1 MTRGKWKIPEQRGAL
16 LVLTAL
22 LLPVFFACAGVAVDL
37 GSMYAHKSNLQ
48 NAVDA
53 AALAGAAGYIAG
65 EETAEY
71 HPGANTMSD
80 EYLKADLGKGYQNVI
95 DKDFQ
100 AQTVSGKTYYRVKVT
115 QKSPVYFMTLLGLD
129 SLMDVSAD
137 AVALVGSETSGTPDF
152 EFKDLISVKTIG
164 DLASLASGGST
175 GGNNGKAYGN
185 NGKNKGKGNGN
196 KGNSDTDASDYDE
209 VITTY
214 DGNVVYQNTA
224 YAEKI
229 YTSAAYYQY
238 KYQAD
243 NAENYFYAQAGNAS
257 EYQSFYSKTTDKID
271 ELYDSTDSPVR
282 RWTDKKETVYGS
294 TDFYEKEKGGNVEI
308 DIEEITGDTAKPV
321 YLKID
326 NFNENKISIDV
337 NQTND
342 RPVIIIYTGE
352 SKDKKPLVLSI
363 SGNQYGPVS
372 FTGVLYAPY
381 ADVEIDM
388 GYDCEFIGSI
398 YAQTLDVNSPG
409 SHFMYKDIFSGLLN
423 SEDSKT
429 ISKIPLLGDLPI
441 IGQFFRH
448 TSKTR
453 DNRELLILI
462 TPTLV
467 SEDTE
472 QPMSQQMKQ
481 GYEVSQRYARNREN
495 VNLNQPVEQGT
506 DQQERDL
513 WGEKE
518 APVSTVVVEE
528 KKPEEPVEHL
538 LQVKGKNGETT
549 LVPLSEEDYQ
559 KHKDDLQIVK
569 VERDNGTKKQEPV
582 QIQRKQVPEKQ
593 VSSPVKKAD
602 VAPKESSSEPDIR
615 DRVRAI
621 MNAYSSDRT

>member
-1 MTRGKWKIPEQRGAL
+1 MTREKWKIPEQRGAL

-137 AVALVGSETSGTPDF
+137 AVALGGSETSGTPDF

-164 DLASLASGGST
+164 GLASLASGGST

-409 SHFMYKDIFSGLLN
+409 SHFMYKDIFSGSSSGN
-423 SEDSKT
+423 GTEAY
-429 ISKIPLLGDLPI
+429 
-441 IGQFFRH
+441 
-448 TSKTR
+448 KTR
-453 DNRELLILI
+453 
-462 TPTLV
+462 LV
-467 SEDTE
+467 
-472 QPMSQQMKQ
+472 
-481 GYEVSQRYARNREN
+481 
-495 VNLNQPVEQGT
+495 
-506 DQQERDL
+506 
-513 WGEKE
+513 
-518 APVSTVVVEE
+518 
-528 KKPEEPVEHL
+528 
-538 LQVKGKNGETT
+538 KNTS
-549 LVPLSEEDYQ
+549 LVW
-559 KHKDDLQIVK
+559 
-569 VERDNGTKKQEPV
+569 N
-582 QIQRKQVPEKQ
+582 
-593 VSSPVKKAD
+593 
-602 VAPKESSSEPDIR
+602 
-615 DRVRAI
+615 
-621 MNAYSSDRT
+621 

>member
-1 MTRGKWKIPEQRGAL
+1 MTREKWKIPEQRGAL

-224 YAEKI
+224 YAEKM
-229 YTSAAYYQY
+229 S
-238 KYQAD
+238 
-243 NAENYFYAQAGNAS
+243 
-257 EYQSFYSKTTDKID
+257 
-271 ELYDSTDSPVR
+271 
-282 RWTDKKETVYGS
+282 
-294 TDFYEKEKGGNVEI
+294 
-308 DIEEITGDTAKPV
+308 
-321 YLKID
+321 
-326 NFNENKISIDV
+326 
-337 NQTND
+337 
-342 RPVIIIYTGE
+342 
-352 SKDKKPLVLSI
+352 
-363 SGNQYGPVS
+363 VS
-372 FTGVLYAPY
+372 
-381 ADVEIDM
+381 
-388 GYDCEFIGSI
+388 
-398 YAQTLDVNSPG
+398 
-409 SHFMYKDIFSGLLN
+409 
-423 SEDSKT
+423 
-429 ISKIPLLGDLPI
+429 
-441 IGQFFRH
+441 R
-448 TSKTR
+448 
-453 DNRELLILI
+453 ILC
-462 TPTLV
+462 
-467 SEDTE
+467 
-472 QPMSQQMKQ
+472 
-481 GYEVSQRYARNREN
+481 
-495 VNLNQPVEQGT
+495 NL
-506 DQQERDL
+506 
-513 WGEKE
+513 
-518 APVSTVVVEE
+518 
-528 KKPEEPVEHL
+528 
-538 LQVKGKNGETT
+538 
-549 LVPLSEEDYQ
+549 
-559 KHKDDLQIVK
+559 
-569 VERDNGTKKQEPV
+569 
-582 QIQRKQVPEKQ
+582 
-593 VSSPVKKAD
+593 
-602 VAPKESSSEPDIR
+602 
-615 DRVRAI
+615 
-621 MNAYSSDRT
+621 

>member
-1 MTRGKWKIPEQRGAL
+1 
-16 LVLTAL
+16 
-22 LLPVFFACAGVAVDL
+22 
-37 GSMYAHKSNLQ
+37 
-48 NAVDA
+48 
-53 AALAGAAGYIAG
+53 
-65 EETAEY
+65 
-71 HPGANTMSD
+71 
-80 EYLKADLGKGYQNVI
+80 
-95 DKDFQ
+95 
-100 AQTVSGKTYYRVKVT
+100 
-115 QKSPVYFMTLLGLD
+115 
-129 SLMDVSAD
+129 MDVSAD
-137 AVALVGSETSGTPDF
+137 AVALGGSETSGTPDF

-164 DLASLASGGST
+164 GLASLASGGST

-409 SHFMYKDIFSGLLN
+409 SHFMYKDIFSGSSSGN
-423 SEDSKT
+423 GTEAY
-429 ISKIPLLGDLPI
+429 
-441 IGQFFRH
+441 
-448 TSKTR
+448 KTR
-453 DNRELLILI
+453 
-462 TPTLV
+462 LV
-467 SEDTE
+467 
-472 QPMSQQMKQ
+472 
-481 GYEVSQRYARNREN
+481 
-495 VNLNQPVEQGT
+495 
-506 DQQERDL
+506 
-513 WGEKE
+513 
-518 APVSTVVVEE
+518 
-528 KKPEEPVEHL
+528 
-538 LQVKGKNGETT
+538 KNTS
-549 LVPLSEEDYQ
+549 LVW
-559 KHKDDLQIVK
+559 
-569 VERDNGTKKQEPV
+569 N
-582 QIQRKQVPEKQ
+582 
-593 VSSPVKKAD
+593 
-602 VAPKESSSEPDIR
+602 
-615 DRVRAI
+615 
-621 MNAYSSDRT
+621 